1 VQKLNDLLPHERGP
15 RVEPVRGPADLRVS
29 QAPCVV
35 AERFSVFFWKSRTE
49 RVSKKAFQVSCFSF
63 SYLEIKSILTFL
75 EAPVVVEH
83 GETVGDEQ
91 GRL

>member
-35 AERFSVFFWKSRTE
+35 AERFSVFF
-49 RVSKKAFQVSCFSF
+49 
-63 SYLEIKSILTFL
+63 LEIKN
-75 EAPVVVEH
+75 
-83 GETVGDEQ
+83 
-91 GRL
+91 